1 MPQLPPSLTASLTSI
16 HFSCDDESRL
26 TWQTYRRARYVT
38 GDYKFISGLPLA
50 VSAHGLNPKAGRI
63 FKKISEATVV
73 LQTSVHMALNANS
86 PQRPKYRHSEM
97 PSEIRA
103 HRGEPEA
110 WAFSTSFSGKNCG
123 TNGPSE
129 PGRLLRVCASRA
141 APGPHF
147 PGLPHRARDRLSDLT
162 HSVIAV
168 NTAAS
173 PCSHVCITHVVTT
186 LVAFTRI

>member
-63 FKKISEATVV
+63 FKKISEAPAV

-110 WAFSTSFSGKNCG
+110 WAVSANFSGKNCG
-123 TNGPSE
+123 NNNPRS
-129 PGRLLRVCASRA
+129 RVVSCVCAPAVQRPVLTIRGCRIGRA
-141 APGPHF
+141 IASAT
-147 PGLPHRARDRLSDLT
+147 LPIQLS
-162 HSVIAV
+162 
-168 NTAAS
+168 
-173 PCSHVCITHVVTT
+173 P
-186 LVAFTRI
+186 